1 MAKREKLRQF
11 LPVNKQEMLD
21 RDWYWYDIL
30 FITADAYVDHPTF
43 GAAVISRVLED
54 AGFRVC
60 MLAQPNW
67 RTIDD
72 LIQFGKPKLGVF
84 ISGGNLDSMVAH
96 YTSAKKRRS
105 EDLYSPGR
113 KTGLRPDRATI
124 VYANKVREA
133 FGDIPIVIGG
143 LEASLRRFAHYDYWE
158 DKVRRS
164 VLFDAQADLLVYGMG
179 ERATLEIA
187 RRLKKGIPVGEIR
200 DIKGSAFAARE
211 EAECAYPF
219 IEVDSFETVREDK
232 RAYAQANKVEY
243 DEHDPIRARPDP
255 GQGDP
260 ATPRESHSGGQSPG
274 HAADH
279 SGAGPCGGAALY
291 ASAPPDVRQPGRRA
305 RN

>member
-96 YTSAKKRRS
+96 YTV
-105 EDLYSPGR
+105 GQ
-113 KTGLRPDRATI
+113 KT
-124 VYANKVREA
+124 
-133 FGDIPIVIGG
+133 
-143 LEASLRRFAHYDYWE
+143 
-158 DKVRRS
+158 
-164 VLFDAQADLLVYGMG
+164 AQ
-179 ERATLEIA
+179 
-187 RRLKKGIPVGEIR
+187 
-200 DIKGSAFAARE
+200 
-211 EAECAYPF
+211 
-219 IEVDSFETVREDK
+219 
-232 RAYAQANKVEY
+232 
-243 DEHDPIRARPDP
+243 
-255 GQGDP
+255 
-260 ATPRESHSGGQSPG
+260 
-274 HAADH
+274 
-279 SGAGPCGGAALY
+279 
-291 ASAPPDVRQPGRRA
+291 
-305 RN
+305 